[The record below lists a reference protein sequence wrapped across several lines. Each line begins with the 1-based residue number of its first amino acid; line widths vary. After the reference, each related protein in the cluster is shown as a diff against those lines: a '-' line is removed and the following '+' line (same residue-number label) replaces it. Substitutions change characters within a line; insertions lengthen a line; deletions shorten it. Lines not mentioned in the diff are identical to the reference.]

1 MARAKRESDKVYNMR
16 RRLKRQ
22 AQRLYKQIKQT
33 NLKSE
38 KSLLRSAASSMMREA
53 QSLRLKGKSKAQQAK
68 VISSLGKHEQT
79 FRRQRGKTA
88 SNTAFYR
95 NFSRAFNG
103 NGGFGKLVGG
113 GREGSRIFAMM
124 FDAAY
129 QSKIAEAGSLEEM
142 SRREGKSLAQMAYEL
157 SQNETF
163 QNAFQD
169 ALDEAYNAMSESSH
183 LRGSMDWITSPI
195 IEVPLARVGNIMSI

>member
-68 VISSLGKHEQT
+68 VINSLGKHEQS
-79 FRRQRGKTA
+79 FRRQRSKSV
-88 SNTAFYR
+88 SNSAFYR

-142 SRREGKSLAQMAYEL
+142 SKREGKSLAQMAYDL
-157 SQNETF
+157 TQNETF
-163 QNAFQD
+163 QDAFQG
-169 ALDEAYNAMSESSH
+169 ALDEAYNAMAESSH
-183 LRGSMDWITSPI
+183 LRGSVDWITSPI
-195 IEVPLARVGNIMSI
+195 IEVPLARVGNIMSV